1 MNSELIDKLLSKYIN
16 IDIISNK
23 IKVKEKVS
31 LSKYQVLKLMD
42 SCTHGNV
49 IVFDFLT
56 TKC

>member
-1 MNSELIDKLLSKYIN
+1 MNSELIDKLLSKYIK

-23 IKVKEKVS
+23 IKVKEEVS
-31 LSKYQVLKLMD
+31 LSKYQVLKLMY

-49 IVFDFLT
+49 IALDFLT